1 MLEYNEPVEN
11 QGNLEKNQSSEE
23 QMRTEG
29 KVSNLGFTSS
39 SQERMWMDQVR
50 RECVRGYTNRIR

>member
-11 QGNLEKNQSSEE
+11 QDNSGESQTEPIKAEGN
-23 QMRTEG
+23 
-29 KVSNLGFTSS
+29 VSHLGFTSS
-39 SQERMWMDQVR
+39 SQERMWMEQVR